1 MAVLEEVQAGAV
13 LHGGSDAAQ
22 PRLVVAQICQ
32 RTAERRR
39 EGLQRGIDGSLAKH
53 ISTMQYY
60 KELIEQQDSLQENIE
75 TLLGLEEESQK
86 RLKQV

>member
-1 MAVLEEVQAGAV
+1 M
-13 LHGGSDAAQ
+13 SKY
-22 PRLVVAQICQ
+22 
-32 RTAERRR
+32 
-39 EGLQRGIDGSLAKH
+39 GLQRGIDGSLAKH